1 MSGRSLLTRFGACLL
16 TLPLGAFGQLPD
28 PTADAVRV
36 TVSMNADGS
45 KTIYEFDAPNR
56 KATATTTGKDGALVG
71 KIRYVLDDAG
81 RFSSGE
87 VYGPDDRLR
96 FKTLYKY
103 DATGRLTHE
112 TQLDKDDAV
121 KHKLVYAYDGV
132 GRQVGY
138 KVYNAAGKLVSQK
151 GAVAPSATPAKKKR
165 R

>member
-1 MSGRSLLTRFGACLL
+1 MSASSLLASFTAGLL
-16 TLPLGAFGQLPD
+16 ALPSLTFGQLAD
-28 PTADAVRV
+28 PAGDAVRV

-56 KATATTTGKDGALVG
+56 KAIATTTDKDGKLVG
-71 KIRYVLDDAG
+71 KVRYVLDAEG

-87 VYGPDDRLR
+87 VYGPEERLR

-103 DATGRLTHE
+103 DAAGRLTHE

-121 KHKLVYAYDGV
+121 KHKLVYAYDKI

-138 KVYNAAGKLVSQK
+138 KVYNAAGKLISQK
-151 GAVAPSATPAKKKR
+151 GAVAPAPTPSKKR

>member
-1 MSGRSLLTRFGACLL
+1 MSARLLLASFAAALL
-16 TLPLGAFGQLPD
+16 GLPAIALGQLAD
-28 PTADAVRV
+28 PTTDAVRV

-56 KATATTTGKDGALVG
+56 KAIATTTGKDGELVG
-71 KIRYVLDDAG
+71 RVRYVLDPEG

-103 DATGRLTHE
+103 DTGGRLSDE
-112 TQLDKDDAV
+112 TQLDKNDAV
-121 KHKLVYAYDGV
+121 KHKLVYFYDKI

-138 KVYNAAGKLVSQK
+138 KVFNAAGKLVSQK
-151 GAVAPSATPAKKKR
+151 GAVASSPTPAKKKR

>member
-1 MSGRSLLTRFGACLL
+1 MSARSLLASFVAAFLALR
-16 TLPLGAFGQLPD
+16 PGAFGQQAD
-28 PTADAVRV
+28 PVRV

-45 KTIYEFDAPNR
+45 KTIYEFDAPQR
-56 KATATTTGKDGALVG
+56 KATATTTGKDGKLVG
-71 KIRYVLDDAG
+71 KVRYTLDDAG

-103 DATGRLTHE
+103 DTAGRLTQE

-121 KHKLVYAYDGV
+121 KHKLVYFYDGI

-138 KVYNAAGKLVSQK
+138 KVYDAAGKLVTQK
-151 GAVAPSATPAKKKR
+151 GKVAPSATPSKKR